1 MIDIN
6 ISDNAAELGRRAAS
20 AIVAEIRKAIQ
31 EKGWCRIVLS
41 TGSSQFETFDALVQ
55 ADLDWSKVEMFHLDE
70 YVGLP
75 ENHAASFR
83 FYLARRFVDKVH
95 PGKVNYINEGNI
107 AEVTEAWRSGPVD
120 VGVIGIGEN
129 GHIAF
134 NDPPADFESDDVYR
148 IVTLDDR
155 CRKQQVGEGWFPKV
169 SDVPAQAVTMLPRAI
184 MSAAHIITPCPHTV
198 KAEAVIKA
206 ITSSVSPRIPAT
218 ILKTHP
224 DWKLFL
230 DRDSASLLLSM

>member
-1 MIDIN
+1 MIEIS
-6 ISDNAAELGRRAAS
+6 ISDNAEDLGRRAAS
-20 AIVAEIRKAIQ
+20 AIACEIRKAI
-31 EKGWCRIVLS
+31 EERGWCRIVLA
-41 TGSSQFETFDALVQ
+41 TGSSQFEMYGSLVKE
-55 ADLDWSKVEMFHLDE
+55 DLDWSRVEMFHLDE

-83 FYLARRFVDKVH
+83 FYLSRRFVDKVH
-95 PGKVNYINEGNI
+95 PGKVNFVCEDNI
-107 AEVTEAWRSGPVD
+107 EEVSQAWRESPVD
-120 VGVIGIGEN
+120 IGVIGIGEN

-134 NDPPADFESDDVYR
+134 NDPPADFESDDIYR

-155 CRKQQVGEGWFPKV
+155 CRKQQVGEGWFSKV
-169 SDVPAQAVTMLPRAI
+169 SDVPEKAVTMLPKAI
-184 MSAAHIITPCPHTV
+184 MGVRHIITACPHTV

-206 ITSSVSPRIPAT
+206 ITTSVSPRIPST

-230 DRDSASLLLSM
+230 DRDSASLLLGM